1 MGVQGVAWW
10 QSRSSKVDVLKKVPL
25 FDGLSRRQ
33 LEQIATLADE
43 VNAPAGKRLARSGES
58 GHELFI
64 ILEGRATVKTP
75 RGRTVRMGPGDFF
88 GEMSLLDGGP
98 RSADVD
104 ADSAMHLLV
113 IGHRE
118 FWALLTTAPSIA
130 RKIMTALSARL
141 REANAAFSA
150 CT

>member
-1 MGVQGVAWW
+1 MALW
-10 QSRSSKVDVLKKVPL
+10 QSRSSKVDLLKKVPL

-43 VNAPAGKRLARSGES
+43 VDVAAGKRLARTGET

-64 ILEGRATVKTP
+64 ILEGQAAVKTP
-75 RGRTVRMGPGDFF
+75 RGRTVRLSQGDFF

-104 ADSAMHLLV
+104 AETPMRLLV

-118 FWALLTTAPSIA
+118 LWSLLSTAPSIA
-130 RKIMTALSARL
+130 RRIMTTLSARL

>member
-1 MGVQGVAWW
+1 MALW
-10 QSRSSKVDVLKKVPL
+10 QSRSSKVDLLKKVPL

-43 VNAPAGKRLARSGES
+43 VDVPAGKRLAQSGES

-64 ILEGRATVKTP
+64 ILEGRAMVKTP
-75 RGRTVRMGPGDFF
+75 HGRTVRMGPGDFF

-104 ADSAMHLLV
+104 AEGAMRLFV

-118 FWALLTTAPSIA
+118 FWSLLSTAPPIA
-130 RKIMTALSARL
+130 RKIMTVLSARL
-141 REANAAFSA
+141 REANAAFSV